1 MIYSHIQ
8 KYIDEHLEEDE
19 GYFMEV
25 LYFCM
30 RRIFI
35 KNDFSFKGI
44 RTIEINKKFL
54 KTPATINIL
63 HNFNDP
69 KDSIAWLM
77 SVRAIMLK
85 PDLIDEVDDEDLF
98 FTSGIDAS
106 PYAWVNYAT
115 ILVDLEE
122 DKDFFSLFL
131 MLEELYY
138 DECLSEK
145 SKNFFKKNTKCPPF
159 KNQFNYYK
167 EEAETNTENTF
178 NVIINNAY
186 LGDKSLEHLVFPRA
200 IEYVG
205 NTAVSFCPNLQTIT
219 FERFNTKF
227 GKFSIIECPKLK
239 YIIVPPEGLEYYK
252 ERLPH
257 YQDIIYSTEQIPLE
271 CVDAVSTSNLLH
283 ESILEQMSLSTL
295 KEQLPNDASSITE
308 SHFTTTKEDVNESV
322 SVEQP
327 SDETDFSKIFNLFE
341 HKSTTYKYFWFLAIL
356 DSIKK
361 KGELSISFDEIA
373 AKMIALAWQYAGDQI
388 NFGNIDKMHDIISDI
403 LILIPGAFSKN
414 AQDIEKL
421 ILKHKKDKQLQK
433 LLRHLTTNVPYRFL
447 SPWIKFT
454 NNHNVVKESQD
465 LHCEAPY
472 VIYPTCIVLDE
483 DWYDYFTSH
492 YQELCTF
499 TKKELVNYLKA
510 YNNDLALLKYI
521 TEFSESK

>member
-44 RTIEINKKFL
+44 RTIEIKKKFL

-200 IEYVG
+200 IEYVEIG
-205 NTAVSFCPNLQTIT
+205 RASCR
-219 FERFNTKF
+219 ER
-227 GKFSIIECPKLK
+227 
-239 YIIVPPEGLEYYK
+239 V
-252 ERLPH
+252 
-257 YQDIIYSTEQIPLE
+257 
-271 CVDAVSTSNLLH
+271 
-283 ESILEQMSLSTL
+283 
-295 KEQLPNDASSITE
+295 
-308 SHFTTTKEDVNESV
+308 
-322 SVEQP
+322 
-327 SDETDFSKIFNLFE
+327 
-341 HKSTTYKYFWFLAIL
+341 
-356 DSIKK
+356 
-361 KGELSISFDEIA
+361 
-373 AKMIALAWQYAGDQI
+373 
-388 NFGNIDKMHDIISDI
+388 
-403 LILIPGAFSKN
+403 
-414 AQDIEKL
+414 
-421 ILKHKKDKQLQK
+421 
-433 LLRHLTTNVPYRFL
+433 
-447 SPWIKFT
+447 
-454 NNHNVVKESQD
+454 
-465 LHCEAPY
+465 
-472 VIYPTCIVLDE
+472 
-483 DWYDYFTSH
+483 
-492 YQELCTF
+492 
-499 TKKELVNYLKA
+499 
-510 YNNDLALLKYI
+510 
-521 TEFSESK
+521 